1 MKESGGCVFRNQ
13 GSYGGC
19 SIVLPG
25 IVEHQRQP
33 EITVR
38 SGNLAA
44 FCSFTEFDRASLTS
58 HHTWQWDAMST

>member
-25 IVEHQRQP
+25 IAEHQ
-33 EITVR
+33 
-38 SGNLAA
+38 
-44 FCSFTEFDRASLTS
+44 
-58 HHTWQWDAMST
+58 